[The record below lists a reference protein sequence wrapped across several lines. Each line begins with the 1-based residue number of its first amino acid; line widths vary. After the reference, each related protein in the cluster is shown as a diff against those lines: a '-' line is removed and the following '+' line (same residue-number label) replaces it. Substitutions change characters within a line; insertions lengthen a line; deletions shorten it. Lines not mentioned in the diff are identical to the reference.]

1 MWDTSKDYRLLVAE
15 KSVELFLK
23 TVEHAK
29 FKGGKWNK
37 KRAIQ
42 LAKEMIPEIE
52 AMRYSYVEPRELV
65 ETPQMK
71 ALKEKAAGIIEALGG
86 GEDWHHT
93 FIGLA
98 DRDER
103 PKVEEH
109 VAKVRFFLNTI
120 LGLDRRLALGRI
132 NDPVIAVDIKV
143 GGEVMSVGKHPNADR
158 LLVTNVNIGDRA
170 ITVVT
175 NDLTVKEGGNRVAV
189 ALLPPASFRGI
200 VSEGMFLGAGGEGGV
215 LKDVKGEI
223 GGLPKGIPLEAFNE
237 TRNLVEAFLKG

>member
-1 MWDTSKDYRLLVAE
+1 M
-15 KSVELFLK
+15 
-23 TVEHAK
+23 
-29 FKGGKWNK
+29 
-37 KRAIQ
+37 
-42 LAKEMIPEIE
+42 
-52 AMRYSYVEPRELV
+52 EPRELV

-71 ALKEKAAGIIEALGG
+71 ALKEKAAGIIEALG

-143 GGEVMSVGKHPNADR
+143 GEVMSVGKHPNADR

-175 NDLTVKEGGNRVAV
+175 NDLTVKEGNRVAV

-200 VSEGMFLGAGGEGGV
+200 VSEGMFLGAGEGV

>member
-1 MWDTSKDYRLLVAE
+1 MWDTSRDYRLLVAE

-29 FKGGKWNK
+29 FKGKWNK
-37 KRAIQ
+37 KGAIQ
-42 LAKEMIPEIE
+42 LAKEVIPELQ
-52 AMRYSYVEPRELV
+52 AMRYSYVEPRELI
-65 ETPQMK
+65 ETPQMR
-71 ALKEKAAGIIEALGG
+71 ALKEKALEIIEALG

-93 FIGLA
+93 FISLA
-98 DRDER
+98 DKNER
-103 PKVEEH
+103 EKVEEQ
-109 VAKVRFFLNTI
+109 VAKVRFFLNTV
-120 LGLDRRLALGRI
+120 LGLDKRLALGKI

-143 GGEVMSVGKHPNADR
+143 GEVMSVAKHPNADR

-175 NDLTVKEGGNRVAV
+175 NDLTVKEGNRVAV
-189 ALLPPASFRGI
+189 ALLPPANFRGI
-200 VSEGMFLGAGGEGGV
+200 VSEGMFLGAGEGV

-223 GGLPKGIPLEAFNE
+223 GGLPKGIPLEAFKE

>member
-29 FKGGKWNK
+29 FKGKWNK
-37 KRAIQ
+37 KGAIQ
-42 LAKEMIPEIE
+42 LAKEMIPELQ
-52 AMRYSYVEPRELV
+52 AMRYSYIEPNELI

-71 ALKEKAAGIIEALGG
+71 ALKEKALGIIEALGG
-86 GEDWHHT
+86 EEWHHK
-93 FIGLA
+93 FISLA
-98 DRDER
+98 DKGER
-103 PKVEEH
+103 EKVEEA

-120 LGLDRRLALGRI
+120 LNLDKRLRLGRI

-143 GGEVMSVGKHPNADR
+143 GEVMSVAKHPNANR
-158 LLVTNVNIGDRA
+158 LLVTNVNLGERA
-170 ITVVT
+170 VTVVT
-175 NDLTVKEGGNRVAV
+175 NDLSVKEGNRVAV
-189 ALLPPASFRGI
+189 ALLPPANFRGI
-200 VSEGMFLGAGGEGGV
+200 VSEGMFLGAGEGV

>member
-1 MWDTSKDYRLLVAE
+1 MWDTSKDYRLSVAE

-29 FKGGKWNK
+29 FKGKWDK
-37 KRAIQ
+37 KAAIQ
-42 LAKEMIPEIE
+42 LAKEMIPEIQ
-52 AMRYSYVEPRELV
+52 AMRYSYVDPHELV

-71 ALKEKAAGIIEALGG
+71 ALKEKAMGIIEALGG
-86 GEDWHHT
+86 EGWHHK
-93 FIGLA
+93 FLDLA
-98 DRDER
+98 DKNER
-103 PKVEEH
+103 EKVEEA

-120 LGLDRRLALGRI
+120 LNLDKRLALGKI
-132 NDPVIAVDIKV
+132 NDLVIAVDIKV
-143 GGEVMSVGKHPNADR
+143 GEVMSVGKHPNADR

-175 NDLTVKEGGNRVAV
+175 NDLMVKEGNRVAV

-200 VSEGMFLGAGGEGGV
+200 VSEGMFLGAGEGV

-223 GGLPKGIPLEAFNE
+223 GGLPKGIPLEAFVE